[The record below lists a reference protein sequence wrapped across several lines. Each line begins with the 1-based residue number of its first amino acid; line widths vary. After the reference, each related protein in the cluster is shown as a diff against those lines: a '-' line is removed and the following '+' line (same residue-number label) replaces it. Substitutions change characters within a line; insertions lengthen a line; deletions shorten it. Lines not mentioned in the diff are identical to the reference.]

1 MRLISGKVSQI
12 TQITQIAIRQ
22 ASVESMLSYGINL
35 NLRNPMSAAN
45 QICEICGIRVICESP
60 GSVATLIREDNSR
73 MVICVICVICET
85 FPEIL
90 LFNLRDCGICVRPF

>member
-1 MRLISGKVSQI
+1 MRRISGKVSQI

-45 QICEICGIRVICESP
+45 QICEICEICGIRVICESP

-85 FPEIL
+85 
-90 LFNLRDCGICVRPF
+90 LFYKYLREICVSAESA

>member
-12 TQITQIAIRQ
+12 TQITQITIRQ

-60 GSVATLIREDNSR
+60 GSVATLIREDTAR
-73 MVICVICVICET
+73 MAICVICVICEN

-90 LFNLRDCGICVRPF
+90 LFNLREICVSAESA